1 MAADF
6 GMKMENRRHSRLRGL
21 FYFFALGLM
30 VATLMILQLPKGTD
44 LGSESSMSTIEST
57 ITEAYPYAPQS
68 DTGTATEPQ
77 YEDAEKEEKVATL
90 EELQD
95 EVDELFETV
104 DESAEDRSE
113 SEKSLAKLMAEGDEV
128 PDYKN
133 SPDEAGDGD
142 EIPLT
147 ERFKAATLLYDSM
160 HEKSELSL
168 DSIMRLQAL
177 ELQSILGDC
186 GTQSDSGELFKS
198 EMEQRAEQINVEENK
213 DLETLWCSLRGNQKR
228 DAMRAYIKR
237 VQALNAP
244 HEELQ
249 NIMQMQHEYE
259 EYLGQKQQEEIA
271 VPEATVQV
279 VSG

>member
-6 GMKMENRRHSRLRGL
+6 GMKMENRRHSRLRAL
-21 FYFFALGLM
+21 IYFCALGLM
-30 VATLMILQLPKGTD
+30 VATLMILQLPRGTD
-44 LGSESSMSTIEST
+44 LGSESSITTIESAT
-57 ITEAYPYAPQS
+57 TEGHPYSPQR
-68 DTGTATEPQ
+68 DTATATEPQ
-77 YEDAEKEEKVATL
+77 DEDAFKEEKVATL

-128 PDYKN
+128 PDYTN
-133 SPDEAGDGD
+133 SSDETGDGD
-142 EIPLT
+142 EIPLA

-198 EMEQRAEQINVEENK
+198 EMEQRAEQINVEENT
-213 DLETLWCSLRGNQKR
+213 DLETLWCSLRGIQKR

-259 EYLGQKQQEEIA
+259 EYLGQKQQEDIS
-271 VPEATVQV
+271 VLDATAQRV
-279 VSG
+279 VE